1 MCPGRTCASQQQSQ
15 SLPQQIKDYAEHLG
29 HQLMCKIDPVAS
41 AQFGG
46 LPIMYRGPLQSSSK
60 EVAEV
65 ASFLLFKEWTQA
77 FEATMKATTSTGKAW
92 MLQNPISNISDMTQ
106 LDNLYNYFMN
116 HYTIHNEVS
125 TSTANTATSTTEDV
139 VASDDL
145 PEGFWERDNI
155 TDPFLSINQRWNDD
169 NIFAQSR
176 LMATNP
182 LQIQRVTSSSE
193 SDSDIGMNW
202 KRLFPLLN
210 KRDFDWEAEV
220 RNVVGMSIKQVQQCI
235 VYAVWRSTVFSC
247 CLRGSVLTTSTPC
260 EAYDNEV
267 AALNAWWK
275 GMRNLC
281 HKQIKLGSVR
291 VTQTACVRRISYTLQ
306 CFE

>member
-15 SLPQQIKDYAEHLG
+15 SLPQQLKDYAEHLG
-29 HQLMCKIDPVAS
+29 HQLICKIDPVAS

-46 LPIMYRGPLQSSSK
+46 LPIMHRGPLQSSSK

-77 FEATMKATTSTGKAW
+77 FEATMKATTSTGEAW
-92 MLQNPISNISDMTQ
+92 MLQNPISNISDMIQ

-116 HYTIHNEVS
+116 HYTIHDEVS
-125 TSTANTATSTTEDV
+125 TSTAETDTSTTEDV
-139 VASDDL
+139 VPSDDL

-193 SDSDIGMNW
+193 RDNGMSW
-202 KRLFPLLN
+202 TRLSPLLN

-220 RNVVGMSIKQVQQCI
+220 RSVVGMSIKQVQECI
-235 VYAVWRSTVFSC
+235 VYAV
-247 CLRGSVLTTSTPC
+247 
-260 EAYDNEV
+260 
-267 AALNAWWK
+267 
-275 GMRNLC
+275 
-281 HKQIKLGSVR
+281 
-291 VTQTACVRRISYTLQ
+291 
-306 CFE
+306 

>member
-1 MCPGRTCASQQQSQ
+1 
-15 SLPQQIKDYAEHLG
+15 
-29 HQLMCKIDPVAS
+29 MCKIDPVAS

-46 LPIMYRGPLQSSSK
+46 LPIMHRGPLQSSSK

-116 HYTIHNEVS
+116 HYTIHDEVS

-139 VASDDL
+139 MASDDL

-193 SDSDIGMNW
+193 SEIGMNW

-235 VYAVWRSTVFSC
+235 VYTV
-247 CLRGSVLTTSTPC
+247 
-260 EAYDNEV
+260 
-267 AALNAWWK
+267 
-275 GMRNLC
+275 
-281 HKQIKLGSVR
+281 
-291 VTQTACVRRISYTLQ
+291 
-306 CFE
+306 

>member
-1 MCPGRTCASQQQSQ
+1 MSLVDNDDDAVRHVYASKTVLEDGALGEESDNSNDLETKCATSMCPGRTCASQQQSQ

-60 EVAEV
+60 EVAEI

-106 LDNLYNYFMN
+106 LDNLYNFFMN

-139 VASDDL
+139 VPSDDL

-235 VYAVWRSTVFSC
+235 GYTV
-247 CLRGSVLTTSTPC
+247 
-260 EAYDNEV
+260 
-267 AALNAWWK
+267 
-275 GMRNLC
+275 
-281 HKQIKLGSVR
+281 
-291 VTQTACVRRISYTLQ
+291 
-306 CFE
+306 

>member
-15 SLPQQIKDYAEHLG
+15 SLPQQLKDYAKHLG
-29 HQLMCKIDPVAS
+29 HQLICKIDPVAS

-46 LPIMYRGPLQSSSK
+46 LPIMHRGPLQSSSK

-77 FEATMKATTSTGKAW
+77 FEATMKATTSTSEAW
-92 MLQNPISNISDMTQ
+92 MLQNPISNISDMIQ

-116 HYTIHNEVS
+116 HYTIHDEVS
-125 TSTANTATSTTEDV
+125 TSTAETDTSTTEDV
-139 VASDDL
+139 VPSVDL

-193 SDSDIGMNW
+193 SDSDIGMSW
-202 KRLFPLLN
+202 TRLSPLLN

-220 RNVVGMSIKQVQQCI
+220 RSVVGMSIKQVQQCI
-235 VYAVWRSTVFSC
+235 VYAV
-247 CLRGSVLTTSTPC
+247 
-260 EAYDNEV
+260 
-267 AALNAWWK
+267 
-275 GMRNLC
+275 
-281 HKQIKLGSVR
+281 
-291 VTQTACVRRISYTLQ
+291 
-306 CFE
+306 